1 MIQAEVELTI
11 PFYDIDILQI
21 AWHGHYCKYLEL
33 ARCAMLDKIGY
44 GYMEM
49 KDTGYVWPIVDLRLR
64 FIRPVR
70 FGQRIRVSAELVEYE
85 YRMKIKYQLSD
96 AETGIVL
103 AKGHTIQA
111 AVDANTG
118 EMSYASPAV
127 FLQKLGVNGENHV
140 D

>member
-44 GYMEM
+44 GYMAM

-85 YRMKIKYQLSD
+85 YRMKIKYRLSD
-96 AETGIVL
+96 AETGTVL
-103 AKGHTIQA
+103 AKGCTIQA
-111 AVDANTG
+111 AVDADTG

-127 FLQKLGVNGENHV
+127 FLQKLGVSADV
-140 D
+140 P